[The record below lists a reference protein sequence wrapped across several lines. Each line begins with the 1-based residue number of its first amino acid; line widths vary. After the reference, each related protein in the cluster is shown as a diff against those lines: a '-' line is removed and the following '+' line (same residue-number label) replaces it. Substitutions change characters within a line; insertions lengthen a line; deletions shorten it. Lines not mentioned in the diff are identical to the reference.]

1 MSVVGLIAVNI
12 VRVSLFDCEA
22 LGSCLESSQIGVH
35 GTEDVETAL
44 PKLVDL
50 FSLPFCKCIM

>member
-1 MSVVGLIAVNI
+1 MSVVGLISVNI
-12 VRVSLFDCEA
+12 VRGSLFDCEA

-35 GTEDVETAL
+35 GTEDFETAL

-50 FSLPFCKCIM
+50 FSLPF